1 MAYTPANPN
10 GQATMANSSPVV
22 IASDQNLPVYLSNS
36 GMVDTFGKLMVSQ
49 SHNDIDEQFFRDDPN
64 NILTV
69 TATGAATAVSGSFG
83 YAQFSTGAVN
93 AIATLKAVTLDKTH
107 YHSGGEI
114 YCMFTAAFLTTGPAS
129 GVNWFQ
135 RVGLYD
141 DNNGFYIGW
150 ENGVFGLTVRSNA
163 GGSVVSTQ
171 TAKAD
176 FNVDILDGGSKSKF
190 TREGT
195 PEALDSRQSNIYRIR
210 FGWLGSAV
218 VKFEV
223 SSPDGEW
230 VLFHVIRQPNTSFFP
245 HIGNADLPMTL
256 ELSKG
261 ADPKAYTINCNCWG
275 AGIQYESGDW
285 TEVSTL
291 AVGINQAI
299 DYNIHGLASANVY
312 IATTSASGTVIFE
325 ASIDGKSWFTHPGV
339 QDPNINGSDLIIESA
354 FSAVAGSWYKIPT
367 TGYRGLRLR
376 TVTTLTNPI
385 TVSFV
390 GDEHTIV
397 NNLAP
402 VPHNIGYAQVH
413 KDGVYS
419 TAQTTLAFWTPSL
432 STKRFVITDITITSG
447 GTVAGVVTLYQAA
460 AGTAYT
466 AGTTPTIFRGE
477 FAPTT
482 TSRPGVV
489 KNFVYP
495 YTSTTVNHSLMLTT
509 VGAIN
514 PLYIQVNG
522 YEIF

>member
-22 IASDQNLPVYLSNS
+22 IASDQTLTVNSSLSGSS
-36 GMVDTFGKLMVSQ
+36 GLIDTFGKLMVSQ

-69 TATGAATAVSGSFG
+69 TGTGTATQQTG
-83 YAQFSTGAVN
+83 YAQFSSGVGTTN
-93 AIATLKAVTLDKTH
+93 SLKAVTLDKTH

-114 YCMFTAAFLTTGPAS
+114 YCLFTAAWLNQ
-129 GVNWFQ
+129 GVLNSVQ
-135 RVGLYD
+135 RIGLFD
-141 DNNGFYIGW
+141 DRDGFYIGY
-150 ENGVFGLTVRSNA
+150 ENDVFCASVRNNGA
-163 GGSVVSTQ
+163 DTN
-171 TAKAD
+171 TAQSS
-176 FNVDILDGGSKSKF
+176 FNVDTLTGGATSKF
-190 TREGT
+190 TRAGV
-195 PEALDSRQSNIYRIR
+195 PEPLNTRNSNIFRIR
-210 FGWLGSAV
+210 FGWLGAAV
-218 VKFEV
+218 VRFEV

-230 VLFHVIRQPNTSFFP
+230 VLFHIIRQPNSSATP
-245 HIGNADLPMTL
+245 HITSADLPMTL
-256 ELSKG
+256 HITKTAG
-261 ADPKAYTINCNCWG
+261 ATDIKINCNCWG

-285 TEVSTL
+285 TESSTL
-291 AVGINQAI
+291 GTAVNSVI

-312 IATTSASGTVIFE
+312 MGTTSATGSVVFE
-325 ASIDGKSWFTHPGV
+325 ATIDGKNWFTHPGV
-339 QDPNINGSDLIIESA
+339 QDPNINGSDLIIEGP
-354 FSAVAGSWYKIPT
+354 FFVIAGSWYKIPT
-367 TGYRGLRLR
+367 TGYRGLRLK
-376 TVTTLTNPI
+376 TVTTLTNVVQ
-385 TVSFV
+385 VSFV
-390 GDEHTIV
+390 GDQHDIV
-397 NNLAP
+397 NNLTP

-413 KDGVYS
+413 KDGVYT

-432 STKRFVITDITITSG
+432 NTKRFVITDITITTG

-460 AGTAYT
+460 AGTAYSV
-466 AGTTPTIFRGE
+466 GLPVIFRGE

-495 YTSTTVNHSLMLTT
+495 YISTTVNHSLILTTT